1 MSDCSGISNYN
12 FVDPLIMRWCLN
24 NSSGPYDNLLWAF
37 DCIYCSLKFL
47 VHINQYLTPLLR
59 RTLRLILMMMMMK
72 QVLYLVSHRFLVR
85 IVAVAII
92 HVTLNVALA
101 SALQVR

>member
-1 MSDCSGISNYN
+1 M
-12 FVDPLIMRWCLN
+12 
-24 NSSGPYDNLLWAF
+24 
-37 DCIYCSLKFL
+37 
-47 VHINQYLTPLLR
+47 
-59 RTLRLILMMMMMK
+59 MMMMMK